1 MKNRRGLGKGLDAL
15 LAADPDLTDSPAETP
30 ANITTDSPPPPP
42 PHSPSADSGGKG
54 GRAAGTRMLRLS
66 DLRPGPQQPRRDFN
80 EAGLEELAESIRRH
94 GVLQPILARPLK
106 KGKGGDGEGDGWEWE
121 WEIVAGERR
130 WRAAQLAGLR
140 EIPAAV
146 REMSDREA
154 MFAALVENLQRADL
168 NPLERARGISR
179 LVEDLGMTQAEAG
192 AEVGLSRSAVAN
204 ILRLL
209 ELSPGVR
216 RMVESGGLDAAHA
229 RALLGLGAAAQLEA
243 ARRIV
248 SRGLSAREAE
258 RLARRMGAMEREKPE
273 AADGGKLES
282 ADGDVRMLER
292 ELSSK
297 LKSRAEI
304 RHRKD
309 GGGRLTIHY
318 GSLEALDRILAKLR
332 K

>member
-15 LAADPDLTDSPAETP
+15 LSEDSDLDSPGGVASTG
-30 ANITTDSPPPPP
+30 AASTGAA
-42 PHSPSADSGGKG
+42 SAGEEGKATG
-54 GRAAGTRMLRLS
+54 DATSDKRPRMIALS
-66 DLRPGPQQPRRDFN
+66 DLRPGRHQPRRDFD
-80 EAGLEELAESIRRH
+80 EGSLAALADSIRRR
-94 GVLQPILARPLK
+94 GVLQPILARPL
-106 KGKGGDGEGDGWEWE
+106 GGGEG

-130 WRAAQLAGLR
+130 WRAARLAGLT

-146 REMSDREA
+146 REMTEREA
-154 MFAALVENLQRADL
+154 MFAALTENLQRADL
-168 NPLERARGISR
+168 NPMERARGLLR

-192 AEVGLSRSAVAN
+192 AEVGLSRPAVAN
-204 ILRLL
+204 VLRLL
-209 ELSPGVR
+209 ELSPEAQ
-216 RMVESGGLDAAHA
+216 RMVEAGKLEAAHA
-229 RALLGLGAAAQLEA
+229 RALVGLSVEMQMEA
-243 ARRIV
+243 ARRIA

-258 RLARRMGAMEREKPE
+258 SLAKRMGREG
-273 AADGGKLES
+273 AAKSSGETGG
-282 ADGDVRMLER
+282 DGDADIRILER

-318 GSLEALDRILAKLR
+318 GSLEALDRVLAKLR